1 MIKLDRAAPPD
12 FLTDEK
18 VAELVGAFKADSSS
32 VWNHPDIKDA
42 LSASSHGKCAY
53 CECSVA
59 TESKYLEVE
68 HFEYKGKYPDRVVD
82 WENLLPSCKRC
93 NIAKGTHDVRLLPL
107 INPYEVHPKEHLAF
121 RLYRLK
127 GLTSVGASTVEA
139 LDLNNSDRLVSRRF
153 DLGEQIVATIEI
165 AVERLQRY
173 KESTTP
179 IRKNKLL
186 AIVETILVECQP
198 TAIYSAGTATI
209 VFHDEIF
216 LGVVNDMKQAN
227 LWEEHLEQLF
237 IKGTAL
243 ALALV

>member
-1 MIKLDRAAPPD
+1 M
-12 FLTDEK
+12 
-18 VAELVGAFKADSSS
+18 
-32 VWNHPDIKDA
+32 
-42 LSASSHGKCAY
+42 
-53 CECSVA
+53 
-59 TESKYLEVE
+59 
-68 HFEYKGKYPDRVVD
+68 
-82 WENLLPSCKRC
+82 
-93 NIAKGTHDVRLLPL
+93 
-107 INPYEVHPKEHLAF
+107 
-121 RLYRLK
+121 
-127 GLTSVGASTVEA
+127 
-139 LDLNNSDRLVSRRF
+139 
-153 DLGEQIVATIEI
+153 GEQIVATIEI